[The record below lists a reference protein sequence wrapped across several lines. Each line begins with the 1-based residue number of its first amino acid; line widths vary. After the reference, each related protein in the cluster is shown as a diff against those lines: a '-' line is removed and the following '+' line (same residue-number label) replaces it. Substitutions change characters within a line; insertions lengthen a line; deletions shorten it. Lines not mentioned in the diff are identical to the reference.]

1 MGIIILK
8 ERRKGKFCLQM
19 LSKYKQL
26 DMCISCRIWKQDI
39 VHSAH
44 SSKLMDDIHRPEG
57 EKSDKTIHLFYF
69 PLVSLI
75 IFASIS
81 SILSPLLYLDFQI
94 LKNSFQRTKQGFL
107 FFPTVRIDLWF
118 SLSFLGAQDV
128 TVEMRTK
135 IQVCEMSE
143 LARSFNR
150 YVKMRVWFFFYVHF
164 KYLFLNCIYW
174 FSHFTRATLQ

>member
-19 LSKYKQL
+19 LSKYKQH

-44 SSKLMDDIHRPEG
+44 SSKLMDDIDRPEG

-94 LKNSFQRTKQGFL
+94 LKNSFQRTENKA
-107 FFPTVRIDLWF
+107 RIF
-118 SLSFLGAQDV
+118 V
-128 TVEMRTK
+128 
-135 IQVCEMSE
+135 
-143 LARSFNR
+143 
-150 YVKMRVWFFFYVHF
+150 
-164 KYLFLNCIYW
+164 
-174 FSHFTRATLQ
+174 FSHCKNWPVIFSEFSGSPRCHSGNEDKDPSVWNEWTGKVI